1 MPVLYV
7 GGACAFLWNVS
18 PVVIPP
24 SFQDT
29 RNSRECWTYDS
40 YRTYGSRSY
49 QSHILLFKFKQMTQR
64 ISNQSF
70 ALFSYGKK
78 LLSMKGNCPIFKYWL
93 SNQEKCKKIQSMGY
107 LSASADCSHPSD
119 ALFSEFVFA
128 FFRRHF
134 RFREAFVNSVNEV
147 LAPVQASLEVDR
159 DKPFL
164 PPFRKAKNLVSVHAR
179 FGGKMS
185 DFGDSFTFLDKKA
198 VPRFYSCIMRKNTTD
213 DFVYVASDSS
223 RAKRQLKE
231 LLKDKYLDSNRKAA
245 HSGLDWHRK
254 RHTSGV
260 EVIHDASYSAFIDI
274 VISSMAS
281 QFVGTEA
288 STFSSMIA
296 MLGQTDSM
304 YLYKNYKPCHQAE
317 LYLP

>member
-1 MPVLYV
+1 
-7 GGACAFLWNVS
+7 
-18 PVVIPP
+18 
-24 SFQDT
+24 
-29 RNSRECWTYDS
+29 
-40 YRTYGSRSY
+40 
-49 QSHILLFKFKQMTQR
+49 
-64 ISNQSF
+64 
-70 ALFSYGKK
+70 
-78 LLSMKGNCPIFKYWL
+78 
-93 SNQEKCKKIQSMGY
+93 
-107 LSASADCSHPSD
+107 
-119 ALFSEFVFA
+119 
-128 FFRRHF
+128 
-134 RFREAFVNSVNEV
+134 
-147 LAPVQASLEVDR
+147 
-159 DKPFL
+159 
-164 PPFRKAKNLVSVHAR
+164 
-179 FGGKMS
+179 MS
-185 DFGDSFTFLDKKA
+185 DFGDSFTFLDNKA

-245 HSGLDWHRK
+245 HSGMDWHRK

-296 MLGQTDSM
+296 MLGQTDPM

>member
-1 MPVLYV
+1 M

-70 ALFSYGKK
+70 AQFSYGKK

-128 FFRRHF
+128 RFSADTSASERH
-134 RFREAFVNSVNEV
+134 S
-147 LAPVQASLEVDR
+147 
-159 DKPFL
+159 
-164 PPFRKAKNLVSVHAR
+164 
-179 FGGKMS
+179 
-185 DFGDSFTFLDKKA
+185 
-198 VPRFYSCIMRKNTTD
+198 
-213 DFVYVASDSS
+213 
-223 RAKRQLKE
+223 
-231 LLKDKYLDSNRKAA
+231 
-245 HSGLDWHRK
+245 
-254 RHTSGV
+254 
-260 EVIHDASYSAFIDI
+260 
-274 VISSMAS
+274 
-281 QFVGTEA
+281 
-288 STFSSMIA
+288 
-296 MLGQTDSM
+296 
-304 YLYKNYKPCHQAE
+304 
-317 LYLP
+317 